1 MTQMN
6 SGPVASEGGSRRDD
20 LYTVLII
27 VSAAFVWIAAIFSM
41 VRTVSMFGS
50 LFPPAGG

>member
-1 MTQMN
+1 MTQMS
-6 SGPVASEGGSRRDD
+6 SGPMGSEAGPRRDD

-27 VSAAFVWIAAIFSM
+27 VAAAFVWIAAIFSM

-50 LFPPAGG
+50 FFPPAGG